1 MGLGLF
7 ELAIIFGVVLLFFGA
22 SRLPKISRDL
32 GKSARELKK
41 GYSAGENDKS
51 LKDIANDVKTSAAKI
66 KKSIDVVKNPRI

>member
-1 MGLGLF
+1 MGFGLL
-7 ELAIIFGVVLLFFGA
+7 ELAIVLGVVLLFFGA

-32 GKSARELKK
+32 GKSARELKD

-51 LKDIANDVKTSAAKI
+51 LKDIAKEVKTSATKI